1 MSEIGSSGSFVE
13 TGNRVLLVGGA
24 SGIDTSALVEA
35 AVNQRLREANTID
48 FKIAENDLR
57 STAYSTLQNL
67 GSELQSSLT
76 ALRGAFGLSSTDGAI
91 FDARAGTLTSNNSVD
106 PSSLVNVTIDENAQV
121 GTNSLVIR
129 RTAREEINA
138 SDRYADPNAALNLN
152 GDFRLRLAGL
162 DNVDINIVASDSL
175 NDVASKINAV
185 AEQTGVSASVIQVTE
200 TRFELVVRGTET
212 GLNMQNTVGA
222 GDNILQ
228 SLGIIDGGGAYQNQ
242 VQNDRN
248 ALIDFNGVRISRDSN
263 TIEDLVPGVDIDI
276 VGQDTGTTLTLDI
289 GNDNAGVKAAIEGF
303 VESYNAFREFV
314 IQNNQVAADGTVSD
328 DAPLF
333 NDSLMDGLD
342 RAVQGLFGNN
352 YTSSNDFSSLGELGI
367 ELNSSNQL
375 EIDNTILDDAIINNF
390 EGLRGLFQ
398 TQYSDDNDEFNI
410 IENESTLGDL
420 SFTLDIV
427 HGGSNIISVSVGGD
441 STLFDINGTVIS
453 GKEGT
458 IYEGLSFAYVGNTG
472 ASINIDLRQGFADL
486 GVNTLEGYV
495 NSASGLIQQE
505 KLAIDDQ
512 NEDLTTR
519 ADRVRERA
527 EAYRESLIQQYASFE
542 AQLNRA
548 NAVLDQIRAILGTND
563 DE

>member
-13 TGNRVLLVGGA
+13 SGNRVLLVGGA
-24 SGIDTSALVEA
+24 SGIDTGALVEA

-48 FKIAENDLR
+48 VKIAENDLR

-76 ALRGAFGLSSTDGAI
+76 ALRAAFGFSSTDGAI

-162 DNVDINIVASDSL
+162 DNVDVNIVGSDSL

-328 DAPLF
+328 DSPLF

-342 RAVQGLFGNN
+342 RNVQALFGRT
-352 YTSSNDFSSLGELGI
+352 YSGSSDFGSLAELGI
-367 ELNSSNQL
+367 TLNAANQL
-375 EIDNTILDDAIINNF
+375 EVESSVLDDAIINNL
-390 EGLRGLFQ
+390 EGLRGVFQ

-410 IENESTLGDL
+410 LRNDSTLGDL

-427 HGGSNIISVSVGGD
+427 HGGSTIISASVGGD
-441 STLFDINGTVIS
+441 ATLFDIDGNTITGR
-453 GKEGT
+453 EGT
-458 IYEGLSFAYVGNTG
+458 IYDGLSFVYAGNTG
-472 ASINIDLRQGFADL
+472 TSINIDLRQGFADL

>member
-1 MSEIGSSGSFVE
+1 M
-13 TGNRVLLVGGA
+13 
-24 SGIDTSALVEA
+24 
-35 AVNQRLREANTID
+35 
-48 FKIAENDLR
+48 
-57 STAYSTLQNL
+57 
-67 GSELQSSLT
+67 
-76 ALRGAFGLSSTDGAI
+76 
-91 FDARAGTLTSNNSVD
+91 
-106 PSSLVNVTIDENAQV
+106 
-121 GTNSLVIR
+121 
-129 RTAREEINA
+129 
-138 SDRYADPNAALNLN
+138 
-152 GDFRLRLAGL
+152 
-162 DNVDINIVASDSL
+162 
-175 NDVASKINAV
+175 
-185 AEQTGVSASVIQVTE
+185 
-200 TRFELVVRGTET
+200 
-212 GLNMQNTVGA
+212 
-222 GDNILQ
+222 
-228 SLGIIDGGGAYQNQ
+228 
-242 VQNDRN
+242 
-248 ALIDFNGVRISRDSN
+248 
-263 TIEDLVPGVDIDI
+263 
-276 VGQDTGTTLTLDI
+276 
-289 GNDNAGVKAAIEGF
+289 
-303 VESYNAFREFV
+303 
-314 IQNNQVAADGTVSD
+314 AADGTVSD

-519 ADRVRERA
+519 TDRVRERA